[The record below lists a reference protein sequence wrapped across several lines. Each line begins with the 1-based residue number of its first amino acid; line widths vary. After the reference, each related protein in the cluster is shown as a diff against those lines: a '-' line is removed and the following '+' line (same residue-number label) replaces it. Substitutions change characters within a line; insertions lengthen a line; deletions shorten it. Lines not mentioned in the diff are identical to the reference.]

1 MKHYALIGNPLGH
14 SWSQRLF
21 EEAVPHDMADYQL
34 CEMTSLDGLR
44 QWVSDND
51 ISGFN
56 VTLPYKE
63 AILPYLDTLTSEAK
77 EIGAVNCV
85 KVMDGKLI
93 GYNTDAPAFRHTLED
108 TLSTLHSPLSTLHSA
123 FILGTGGAARAV
135 AYALSQIGI
144 NYTFVSR
151 HPELHPNSIGYNQI
165 IQTIK
170 QSSNPTRQRH
180 PRRHLAQ
187 RRRHTIRL
195 HSRIYE
201 FTHSHINTLRP
212 DLQPIPHP
220 AHASGC
226 RQGGKSSRWTSHV
239 APTGQTKPRHFL
251 CRQHG
256 ISAYCKIIAKI
267 ILPYRK
273 LFVLLHP
280 LSKERELL

>member
-170 QSSNPTRQRH
+170 QSSNQAILLVNATPVGTW
-180 PRRHLAQ
+180 PNVDATPLDFTLA
-187 RRRHTIRL
+187 
-195 HSRIYE
+195 
-201 FTHSHINTLRP
+201 FTNSHIHTLILYDLIYNPSPTLLMRQAAAKGAKVVDGLAMLRLQAKLSRDIFFADNTEY
-212 DLQPIPHP
+212 QPI
-220 AHASGC
+220 
-226 RQGGKSSRWTSHV
+226 
-239 APTGQTKPRHFL
+239 
-251 CRQHG
+251 
-256 ISAYCKIIAKI
+256 AK
-267 ILPYRK
+267 
-273 LFVLLHP
+273 
-280 LSKERELL
+280 